1 MHSYVAM
8 SLARLVVMVA
18 ITRNQSPQGLS
29 VCLIKMYGPSWDMAV
44 VATAA
49 LTR

>member
-1 MHSYVAM
+1 MECKINV
-8 SLARLVVMVA
+8 LLPVKQEA

-29 VCLIKMYGPSWDMAV
+29 VWLIKMYGPSWDMAV

-49 LTR
+49 LT